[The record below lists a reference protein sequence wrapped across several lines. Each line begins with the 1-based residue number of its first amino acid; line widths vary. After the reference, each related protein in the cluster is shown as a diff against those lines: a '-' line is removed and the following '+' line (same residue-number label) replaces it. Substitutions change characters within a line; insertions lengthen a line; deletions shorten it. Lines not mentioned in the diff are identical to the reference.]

1 VLWLTKGLG
10 RGGAERL
17 LVDALPWI
25 DRERFAIEV
34 AYLLPWKDA
43 LVEAVER
50 QGVAVHCLGGG
61 RAWDLRWVNRLRRLV
76 GTGRFDLIHTHL
88 PYPAFGARLAL
99 ASPRPVLVHT
109 EHNVWDRHRTL
120 TRAVNARTYGSNAA
134 VIAVSEAVAA
144 SIRRPAGVGTWPPV
158 HVVIHGID
166 PAGWQRGP
174 DVRSATRAE
183 LGFAADDLVVGTV
196 GNLTLKKDHRTLLAA
211 FAQLVGAEGRARLVL
226 VGAGPLEDA
235 LRTYAAQLG
244 VSDQMVFAGSR
255 GDVPDLLSAFDVFAL
270 SSRYEGLPIALIEA
284 MAAGLPV
291 VATDVGGVAEVV
303 DDGRNGYLVE
313 EGDPSALATRLAKLL
328 ADPLLRQRLGADAAA
343 RAADFTMG
351 PAVVRTMEIY
361 DEALAR

>member
-1 VLWLTKGLG
+1 
-10 RGGAERL
+10 
-17 LVDALPWI
+17 
-25 DRERFAIEV
+25 
-34 AYLLPWKDA
+34 
-43 LVEAVER
+43 
-50 QGVAVHCLGGG
+50 
-61 RAWDLRWVNRLRRLV
+61 
-76 GTGRFDLIHTHL
+76 
-88 PYPAFGARLAL
+88 
-99 ASPRPVLVHT
+99 
-109 EHNVWDRHRTL
+109 
-120 TRAVNARTYGSNAA
+120 
-134 VIAVSEAVAA
+134 
-144 SIRRPAGVGTWPPV
+144 V